1 MKKKRAY
8 EGRHRM
14 VFILWIALMVFL
26 MAELLV
32 YTWCRVQYVRTG
44 YEVTEA
50 TKEHERLM
58 ELHRKLQV
66 EEARLRS
73 PERIMRIARQ
83 RGLVMPDS
91 KQVVVIP

>member
-1 MKKKRAY
+1 MKKKKVSK
-8 EGRHRM
+8 GRHPM
-14 VFILWIALMVFL
+14 VAIGIAIMVVF

-44 YEVTEA
+44 YEITE
-50 TKEHERLM
+50 TTTENERLM
-58 ELHRKLQV
+58 ELHRKLKV

-73 PERIMRIARQ
+73 PERIMRIAQQ

>member
-1 MKKKRAY
+1 MKKKAS

-14 VFILWIALMVFL
+14 MFILWIALMVFL

-50 TKEHERLM
+50 TNEHERLM
-58 ELHRKLQV
+58 ELHMKLQV
-66 EEARLRS
+66 EGARLRS
-73 PERIMRIARQ
+73 PERVMRIARQ
-83 RGLVMPDS
+83 RGLVMPDP

>member
-1 MKKKRAY
+1 MKRKKVSKR
-8 EGRHRM
+8 RHFVM
-14 VFILWIALMVFL
+14 AIGVALMVVF

-32 YTWCRVQYVRTG
+32 YAWCRVQFVRTG
-44 YEVTEA
+44 YEITEA
-50 TKEHERLM
+50 TEEHQRLKELY
-58 ELHRKLQV
+58 RKLKV
-66 EEARLRS
+66 EEARLKS

>member
-1 MKKKRAY
+1 MKKKKVSKR
-8 EGRHRM
+8 RHPM
-14 VFILWIALMVFL
+14 VAIGIALMVVF

-44 YEVTEA
+44 YEITEA
-50 TKEHERLM
+50 TKENERLM
-58 ELHRKLQV
+58 ELHRKLKV

-73 PERIMRIARQ
+73 PERIMRIAQQ

>member
-1 MKKKRAY
+1 MLAIW
-8 EGRHRM
+8 
-14 VFILWIALMVFL
+14 VALMVVF

-32 YTWCRVQYVRTG
+32 YTWCRVQYVQTG
-44 YEVTEA
+44 YEITEA
-50 TKEHERLM
+50 TNEQQRLM

-73 PERIMRIARQ
+73 PERVMRIARQ

>member
-1 MKKKRAY
+1 MLA
-8 EGRHRM
+8 
-14 VFILWIALMVFL
+14 IWIALIVVF

-44 YEVTEA
+44 YEITEA
-50 TKEHERLM
+50 TNEQQRLM
-58 ELHRKLQV
+58 ELNRKLQI

-91 KQVVVIP
+91 KQVIVIP

>member
-1 MKKKRAY
+1 MIA
-8 EGRHRM
+8 
-14 VFILWIALMVFL
+14 IWIAFMVVL

-32 YTWCRVQYVRTG
+32 YTWCRVQYVQTG
-44 YEVTEA
+44 YEITEA
-50 TKEHERLM
+50 TQEHERLM
-58 ELHRKLQV
+58 DLHRKLQV

-83 RGLVMPDS
+83 RGLVMPGS

>member
-1 MKKKRAY
+1 MMAIWVALIV
-8 EGRHRM
+8 
-14 VFILWIALMVFL
+14 VF

-44 YEVTEA
+44 YEIIEA
-50 TKEHERLM
+50 TNKQQRLM
-58 ELHRKLQV
+58 GLHRKLQV
-66 EEARLRS
+66 EEAGLRS

>member
-1 MKKKRAY
+1 MKKRKR
-8 EGRHRM
+8 HP
-14 VFILWIALMVFL
+14 LMVIWVAFMVVF

-44 YEVTEA
+44 YEITEA
-50 TKEHERLM
+50 TEEQQRLM

>member
-1 MKKKRAY
+1 MKKKRVSK
-8 EGRHRM
+8 GRNRM
-14 VFILWIALMVFL
+14 MFILWIALMVFL

-50 TKEHERLM
+50 TDEHERLM

-66 EEARLRS
+66 EGARLRS
-73 PERIMRIARQ
+73 PERVTRIAQQ
-83 RGLVMPDS
+83 RGLVMPDP

>member
-1 MKKKRAY
+1 MMA
-8 EGRHRM
+8 
-14 VFILWIALMVFL
+14 IWIALAVFF

-32 YTWCRVQYVRTG
+32 YTWCRVQYVQTG
-44 YEVTEA
+44 YEIAEA
-50 TKEHERLM
+50 SQENQHLM
-58 ELHRKLQV
+58 ELQRKLRV

-73 PERIMRIARQ
+73 PERIMRIARE

>member
-1 MKKKRAY
+1 MKKRRASK
-8 EGRHRM
+8 GRHPM
-14 VFILWIALMVFL
+14 MAIWVALMVVF

-32 YTWCRVQYVRTG
+32 YTWCRVQYVQTG
-44 YEVTEA
+44 YEIIEA
-50 TKEHERLM
+50 TNEQQRLM
-58 ELHRKLQV
+58 GLHRKLQV

>member
-1 MKKKRAY
+1 MKKKKVSKR
-8 EGRHRM
+8 RHPM
-14 VFILWIALMVFL
+14 VAIGIALMVVF

-44 YEVTEA
+44 YEITEA
-50 TKEHERLM
+50 TTENERLM
-58 ELHRKLQV
+58 ELHRKLKV

-73 PERIMRIARQ
+73 PERIMRIAQQ

>member
-1 MKKKRAY
+1 MKKREVLK
-8 EGRHRM
+8 GRHPMIPIWVAFM
-14 VFILWIALMVFL
+14 VIL

-32 YTWCRVQYVRTG
+32 YTWCRVQYVQTG
-44 YEVTEA
+44 YEITEA
-50 TKEHERLM
+50 TQEHQRLM
-58 ELHRKLQV
+58 DLHRKLQV

-83 RGLVMPDS
+83 RGLEMPDS

>member
-1 MKKKRAY
+1 MKSRKVSKR
-8 EGRHRM
+8 RH
-14 VFILWIALMVFL
+14 FIVAIGIALMVVFI
-26 MAELLV
+26 AELLV
-32 YTWCRVQYVRTG
+32 YAWCRVQFVRTG
-44 YEVTEA
+44 YEITEA
-50 TKEHERLM
+50 TEEHQRLKERY
-58 ELHRKLQV
+58 RKLKV

>member
-1 MKKKRAY
+1 MKKKRVSK
-8 EGRHRM
+8 GRHLM
-14 VFILWIALMVFL
+14 MAIWVAAIVVF

-50 TKEHERLM
+50 TKENHRLM
-58 ELHRKLQV
+58 ELHRKLKV

-73 PERIMRIARQ
+73 PERIMRIAGQ

>member
-1 MKKKRAY
+1 MEKKR
-8 EGRHRM
+8 RHPM
-14 VFILWIALMVFL
+14 MAIWVALMVVF

-44 YEVTEA
+44 YEITEA
-50 TKEHERLM
+50 TKEQQRLM
-58 ELHRKLQV
+58 ELQRKLQV

-73 PERIMRIARQ
+73 PERIMRIAQ
-83 RGLVMPDS
+83 ERGLAMPDS

>member
-1 MKKKRAY
+1 
-8 EGRHRM
+8 M
-14 VFILWIALMVFL
+14 VVL

-32 YTWCRVQYVRTG
+32 YTWCRVQYVQTG
-44 YEVTEA
+44 YEITEA
-50 TKEHERLM
+50 TQEHERLM
-58 ELHRKLQV
+58 DLDRKLQV

-83 RGLVMPDS
+83 RGLVMPGS

>member
-1 MKKKRAY
+1 MIAIWVAI
-8 EGRHRM
+8 M
-14 VFILWIALMVFL
+14 VVL

-44 YEVTEA
+44 YEITEA
-50 TKEHERLM
+50 TQEHERLTD
-58 ELHRKLQV
+58 LHRKLQV

-83 RGLVMPDS
+83 RGLVMPGS

>member
-1 MKKKRAY
+1 MMAIWVAI
-8 EGRHRM
+8 M
-14 VFILWIALMVFL
+14 VVF
-26 MAELLV
+26 MAQLLV

-44 YEVTEA
+44 YEIAEA
-50 TKEHERLM
+50 TKEQQRLM